1 MKGLLHTFGSQQ
13 DFGTLSIN
21 CHRLHYEYHYLN
33 LYFTNLRKAFDFFQF
48 DYLGVRGLE
57 NDSLVPSFLSFFF
70 PLFLLTL

>member
-21 CHRLHYEYHYLN
+21 CHRLHYEYHYQN
-33 LYFTNLRKAFDFFQF
+33 LYFTNLRIAFDFFQF

-57 NDSLVPSFLSFFF
+57 NDGYIYNYVQ
-70 PLFLLTL
+70 